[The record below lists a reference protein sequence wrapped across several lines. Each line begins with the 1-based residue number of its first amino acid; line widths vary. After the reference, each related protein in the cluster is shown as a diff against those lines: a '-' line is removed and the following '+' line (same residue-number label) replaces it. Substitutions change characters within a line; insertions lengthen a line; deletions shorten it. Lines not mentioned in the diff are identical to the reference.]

1 MSITCRKGAVT
12 ALRFKE
18 WDSLVMF
25 SKREFIIWWSYKM
38 NALMWVLDTLF
49 TTVIFFML
57 SLVTRGSDVSF
68 FPYGGN
74 YVSFVV
80 LGLFVYFISFTNL
93 GDPYPRVSRIYW
105 GGTMDLYLLS
115 PLSYFT
121 PMLGIMFRGV
131 IDDYPRSVLA
141 LLFGWL
147 FFGAVFTFHAP
158 FTLLLILI
166 LILISTFGIG
176 MISAS
181 SFYLLDFKQQT
192 EPVKFIFQ
200 DVIIALTAGYYY
212 PITVLP
218 YQLQVLGSFIPHTY
232 ALDALRRLMIP
243 GGDTLTPVL
252 PLQLAMQNIK
262 PITLDILVLILMSAV
277 FMPIGWFLYVKGIE
291 RARRDGTL
299 TRWQ

>member
-1 MSITCRKGAVT
+1 M
-12 ALRFKE
+12 RFRE
-18 WDSLVMF
+18 WDSLKMF
-25 SKREFIIWWSYKM
+25 SKRELIIWLSYKM
-38 NALMWVLDTLF
+38 NALMWMLDTLF
-49 TTVIFFML
+49 TTIIYFML
-57 SLVTRGSDVSF
+57 SLITRGSDIEF
-68 FPYGGN
+68 FPYGNN

-80 LGLFVYFISFTNL
+80 LGLFVHFISYTNL

-147 FFGAVFTFHAP
+147 FFGAVFAFNNPLA
-158 FTLLLILI
+158 LLIILVLI
-166 LILISTFGIG
+166 LVSTFGIG

-218 YQLQVLGSFIPHTY
+218 YALQVLGSFIPHTY
-232 ALDALRRLMIP
+232 ALDALRRLMVP

-252 PLQLAMQNIK
+252 PLQLVIPDIA
-262 PITLDILVLILMSAV
+262 PITLDIIALFIISAIT
-277 FMPIGWFLYVKGIE
+277 MPLGWFMYVKGIE
-291 RARRDGTL
+291 RARKDGTL

>member
-1 MSITCRKGAVT
+1 MLLS
-12 ALRFKE
+12 E

-38 NALMWVLDTLF
+38 NALMWVLDVLF
-49 TTVIFFML
+49 NTIIFFML
-57 SLVTRGSDVSF
+57 SLVTRGSDISF
-68 FPYGGN
+68 FPYGNN
-74 YVSFVV
+74 YVSFIV
-80 LGLFVYFISFTNL
+80 LGLFVHYISYTNL

-121 PMLGIMFRGV
+121 PMMGIMFRGV

-141 LLFGWL
+141 LLFGGL
-147 FFGAVFTFHAP
+147 FFGAAFVFINPHILIV
-158 FTLLLILI
+158 LLL

-181 SFYLLDFKQQT
+181 SFYLFNFKQQT

-218 YQLQVLGSFIPHTY
+218 YPLQVLGSFIPHTY

-243 GGDTLTPVL
+243 GGNVLVPAL
-252 PLQLAMQNIK
+252 PLQLAFPYIN
-262 PITLDILVLILMSAV
+262 PVTLDILMLTLMSV
-277 FMPIGWFLYVKGIE
+277 ILTPLGWYMYIKGIE
-291 RARRDGTL
+291 KARREGTL

>member
-1 MSITCRKGAVT
+1 M
-12 ALRFKE
+12 LRSE
-18 WDSLVMF
+18 WDSFLMF

-38 NALMWVLDTLF
+38 NALMWVLDVLF
-49 TTVIFFML
+49 NTVVFFML
-57 SLVTRGSDVSF
+57 SLVTRGSSISF
-68 FPYGGN
+68 FPYGNN
-74 YVSFVV
+74 YVSFIV
-80 LGLFVYFISFTNL
+80 LGMFVHYISYTNL
-93 GDPYPRVSRIYW
+93 GDCIVRVGRIYW

-121 PMLGIMFRGV
+121 PLMGVMFRGV

-147 FFGAVFTFHAP
+147 FFGAVFVFINIHILIV
-158 FTLLLILI
+158 LLLLV
-166 LILISTFGIG
+166 LISTFGIG

-181 SFYLLDFKQQT
+181 SFYLFNFKQQT

-218 YQLQVLGSFIPHTY
+218 HPLQVLGSFIPHTY

-243 GGDTLTPVL
+243 GGETTTAVL
-252 PLQLAMQNIK
+252 PLQLFFTRIN
-262 PITLDILVLILMSAV
+262 PVSLDIVVLLLMCGI
-277 FMPIGWFLYVKGIE
+277 FLPLGWFMYIKGIE
-291 RARRDGTL
+291 KARREGTL

>member
-1 MSITCRKGAVT
+1 
-12 ALRFKE
+12 
-18 WDSLVMF
+18 MF
-25 SKREFIIWWSYKM
+25 SKREIIIWMSYKM
-38 NALMWVLDTLF
+38 NAIMWVLDTLF
-49 TTVIFFML
+49 TTIIFFML
-57 SLVTRGSDVSF
+57 SLVTRGSSINF
-68 FPYGGN
+68 FPYGSN

-80 LGLFVYFISFTNL
+80 LGLFVHFISYTNL
-93 GDPYPRVSRIYW
+93 GDPFPRVSRIYW
-105 GGTMDLYLLS
+105 GGTMDLYMLS

-131 IDDYPRSVLA
+131 IDDYPRSILA

-147 FFGAVFTFHAP
+147 FFGAVFTFHSP
-158 FTLLLILI
+158 FILLLLLI

-181 SFYLLDFKQQT
+181 SFYLFNFKQNT

-218 YQLQVLGSFIPHTY
+218 YPLQVLGSFIPHTY

-243 GGDTLTPVL
+243 DGNTRTPVL
-252 PLQLAMQNIK
+252 PLQMSMQNIN
-262 PITLDILVLILMSAV
+262 PITLDIIVLVLMSAI
-277 FMPIGWFLYVKGIE
+277 FLPLGWIMYVKGIE
-291 RARRDGTL
+291 KARRDGTL

>member
-1 MSITCRKGAVT
+1 MSIIGTGVKRIM
-12 ALRFKE
+12 RFRE
-18 WDSLVMF
+18 WDSLKMF
-25 SKREFIIWWSYKM
+25 SKRELIIWLSYKM

-49 TTVIFFML
+49 TTIIFFTL
-57 SLVTRGSDVSF
+57 SLVTRGSDISF
-68 FPYGGN
+68 FPYGSN

-80 LGLFVYFISFTNL
+80 LGLFVHFISYTNL
-93 GDPYPRVSRIYW
+93 GDPFPRVSRIYW
-105 GGTMDLYLLS
+105 GGTMDLYMLS

-131 IDDYPRSVLA
+131 IDDYPRSILA

-147 FFGAVFTFHAP
+147 FFGAVFTFSSP
-158 FTLLLILI
+158 FLLLIILI
-166 LILISTFGIG
+166 LILLSTFGIG

-181 SFYLLDFKQQT
+181 SFYLFDFKQQV

-218 YQLQVLGSFIPHTY
+218 YPLQVLGGLIPHTY

-243 GGDTLTPVL
+243 GGDALTPVL
-252 PLQLAMQNIK
+252 PLQLALSGLS
-262 PITLDILVLILMSAV
+262 PVTLDILVLAVMSAV
-277 FMPIGWFLYVKGIE
+277 FLPLGWFMYVKGIE
-291 RARRDGTL
+291 KARREGTL

>member
-1 MSITCRKGAVT
+1 M
-12 ALRFKE
+12 RFRE

-25 SKREFIIWWSYKM
+25 SKRELIIWLSYKM

-49 TTVIFFML
+49 TTTVFLCSALSRAAAISASFLMAVIMCP
-57 SLVTRGSDVSF
+57 SSCWDS
-68 FPYGGN
+68 
-74 YVSFVV
+74 SC
-80 LGLFVYFISFTNL
+80 ISSAIPTWATHIPAWRAFT
-93 GDPYPRVSRIYW
+93 

-147 FFGAVFTFHAP
+147 FFGAVFSFGRP
-158 FTLLLILI
+158 LLLLAILI

-176 MISAS
+176 MVSAS
-181 SFYLLDFKQQT
+181 SFYLFNFKQQT
-192 EPVKFIFQ
+192 EPIRFIFQ

-218 YQLQVLGSFIPHTY
+218 YPLQVLGSFIPHTY

-243 GGDTLTPVL
+243 GGDVLTPVL
-252 PLQLAMQNIK
+252 PLQLALPGIR
-262 PITLDILVLILMSAV
+262 PIVLDIAALIAITIV
-277 FMPIGWFLYVKGIE
+277 FMPLGWYMYVSGIKK
-291 RARRDGTL
+291 ARKDGTL

>member
-1 MSITCRKGAVT
+1 
-12 ALRFKE
+12 
-18 WDSLVMF
+18 MF

-49 TTVIFFML
+49 TTIIFFML
-57 SLVTRGSDVSF
+57 SLVARGSDISF

-80 LGLFVYFISFTNL
+80 LGLFVHFISFTNL
-93 GDPYPRVSRIYW
+93 GDPYPRVARIYW

-147 FFGAVFTFHAP
+147 FFGAVFTFHRP
-158 FTLLLILI
+158 LVLLLLLALI
-166 LILISTFGIG
+166 LLSTFGIG

-192 EPVKFIFQ
+192 EPVRFIFQ
-200 DVIIALTAGYYY
+200 EVIVALTAGYYY

-218 YQLQVLGSFIPHTY
+218 YPLQVLGSFIPHTY
-232 ALDALRRLMIP
+232 ALDAFRRLMIP
-243 GGDTLTPVL
+243 GGDTGTPVL
-252 PLQLAMQNIK
+252 PLQLALPGMD
-262 PITLDILVLILMSAV
+262 PIMLDIVALTVMSAV
-277 FMPIGWFLYVKGIE
+277 FLPIGWFLYVKGIE

>member
-1 MSITCRKGAVT
+1 M
-12 ALRFKE
+12 RFRE
-18 WDSLVMF
+18 WDSLKMF
-25 SKREFIIWWSYKM
+25 SKRELIIWLSYKM

-49 TTVIFFML
+49 TTTVFFVL
-57 SLVTRGSDVSF
+57 SLVTRGSNISF
-68 FPYGGN
+68 FPYGSN

-80 LGLFVYFISFTNL
+80 LGLFVHFISYTNL
-93 GDPYPRVSRIYW
+93 GDPYPRVARIYW

-147 FFGAVFTFHAP
+147 FFGAVFSFGRP
-158 FTLLLILI
+158 LLLLAILI

-176 MISAS
+176 MVSAS
-181 SFYLLDFKQQT
+181 SFYLFNFKQQT
-192 EPVKFIFQ
+192 EPIRFIFQ

-218 YQLQVLGSFIPHTY
+218 YPLQVLGSFIPHTY

-243 GGDTLTPVL
+243 GGDVLTPVL
-252 PLQLAMQNIK
+252 PLQLALPGIR
-262 PITLDILVLILMSAV
+262 PIVLDIAALIAITIV
-277 FMPIGWFLYVKGIE
+277 FMPLGWYMYVSGIKK
-291 RARRDGTL
+291 ARKDGTL

>member
-1 MSITCRKGAVT
+1 M
-12 ALRFKE
+12 RFRE
-18 WDSLVMF
+18 WDSLKMF
-25 SKREFIIWWSYKM
+25 SKRELIIWLSYKM

-49 TTVIFFML
+49 TTIIFFML
-57 SLVTRGSDVSF
+57 SLVTQGSDINF
-68 FPYGGN
+68 FPYGNN

-80 LGLFVYFISFTNL
+80 LGLFVHFISYTNL
-93 GDPYPRVSRIYW
+93 GDPYPRVARIYW

-131 IDDYPRSVLA
+131 IDDYPRSIFA
-141 LLFGWL
+141 ILFGWL
-147 FFGAVFTFHAP
+147 FFGAVFTFNNPVA
-158 FTLLLILI
+158 LLAILF

-181 SFYLLDFKQQT
+181 SFYLFDFKQQT
-192 EPVKFIFQ
+192 EPVRFIFQ

-218 YQLQVLGSFIPHTY
+218 YPLQILGSFIPHTY
-232 ALDALRRLMIP
+232 ALDALRRLMVP
-243 GGDTLTPVL
+243 GGDTLAPVL
-252 PLQLAMQNIK
+252 PLQLVMRGIN
-262 PITLDILVLILMSAV
+262 PIALDIIALVFMSAA
-277 FMPIGWFLYVKGIE
+277 FMPLGWFMYVKGIE
-291 RARRDGTL
+291 RARKDGTL

>member
-1 MSITCRKGAVT
+1 MLSR
-12 ALRFKE
+12 LSRE
-18 WDSLVMF
+18 WDSLRMF
-25 SKREFIIWWSYKM
+25 SRREFIIWWSYKM
-38 NALMWVLDTLF
+38 NALMWVLDTF
-49 TTVIFFML
+49 FNTVVYFLL
-57 SLVTRGSDVSF
+57 SLVTHGRAVSF

-80 LGLFVYFISFTNL
+80 LGLFVYYISYTNL
-93 GDPYPRVSRIYW
+93 GDPYPRVARIYW

-131 IDDYPRSVLA
+131 IDDYPRSLLA

-147 FFGAVFTFHAP
+147 FFGAVFVFHNP
-158 FTLLLILI
+158 LLLLLILI
-166 LILISTFGIG
+166 LILVSTFGIG

-181 SFYLLDFKQQT
+181 SFYLLNFKQQT
-192 EPVKFIFQ
+192 EPVRFIFQ

-218 YQLQVLGSFIPHTY
+218 YPLQVLGSFIPHTY

-243 GGDTLTPVL
+243 GGDTTVPVL
-252 PLQLAMQNIK
+252 PLQLALRGIR
-262 PITLDILVLILMSAV
+262 PVALDVLALAAMSAV
-277 FMPIGWFLYVKGIE
+277 FMPLGWFLYVKGIE
-291 RARRDGTL
+291 KARRDGTL

>member
-1 MSITCRKGAVT
+1 MIFR
-12 ALRFKE
+12 E
-18 WDSLVMF
+18 WDSLKMF
-25 SKREFIIWWSYKM
+25 SKREVIIWLSYKM
-38 NALMWVLDTLF
+38 NAIMWVLDTLF
-49 TTVIFFML
+49 TTIIFFML
-57 SLVTRGSDVSF
+57 SLVTRGSDIIF

-80 LGLFVYFISFTNL
+80 LGLFVHFISFTNL
-93 GDPYPRVSRIYW
+93 GDCYHRVARIYW

-121 PMLGIMFRGV
+121 PLMGVMFRSV

-147 FFGAVFTFHAP
+147 FFGAVFSFNSP
-158 FTLLLILI
+158 VVLLLILI
-166 LILISTFGIG
+166 LVLLSTFGIG
-176 MISAS
+176 IISAS
-181 SFYLLDFKQQT
+181 SFYLFDFKQQT

-212 PITVLP
+212 PLTVLP
-218 YQLQVLGSFIPHTY
+218 YPLQVLGSFIPHTY

-243 GGDTLTPVL
+243 GGETLTPVL
-252 PLQLAMQNIK
+252 PLQLAIK
-262 PITLDILVLILMSAV
+262 AISPISLDILALLSMSIV
-277 FMPIGWFLYVKGIE
+277 FLSLGWFMYIKGIE
-291 RARRDGTL
+291 KARREGTL

>member
-1 MSITCRKGAVT
+1 ML
-12 ALRFKE
+12 LRE
-18 WDSLVMF
+18 WESLLMF
-25 SKREFIIWWSYKM
+25 SKREFIIWWSYKF
-38 NALMWVLDTLF
+38 NALMWVLDTVF
-49 TTVIFFML
+49 TIIVFFML
-57 SLVTRGSDVSF
+57 SLVTRGSDISF
-68 FPYGGN
+68 FPYGNN

-80 LGLFVYFISFTNL
+80 LGLFVHYISYTNL
-93 GDPYPRVSRIYW
+93 GDPFARVARIYW

-121 PMLGIMFRGV
+121 PMMGVMFRSV

-147 FFGAVFTFHAP
+147 FFGAVFVFVNP
-158 FTLLLILI
+158 LVLLIVLLLILV
-166 LILISTFGIG
+166 STFGIG

-181 SFYLLDFKQQT
+181 SFYLFNFKQQT

-218 YQLQVLGSFIPHTY
+218 HPLQILGSFIPHTY
-232 ALDALRRLMIP
+232 AIDALRRLMIP
-243 GGDTLTPVL
+243 GGDTTVAVL
-252 PLQLAMQNIK
+252 PLQLALPSIN
-262 PITLDILVLILMSAV
+262 PITLDIMVLVLMSAV
-277 FMPIGWFLYVKGIE
+277 FLPLGWFMYIKGIE
-291 RARRDGTL
+291 KARREGTL

>member
-1 MSITCRKGAVT
+1 
-12 ALRFKE
+12 LRLFKQ

-49 TTVIFFML
+49 TTTIFFML
-57 SLVTRGSDVSF
+57 SLVTHGGNVSF

-80 LGLFVYFISFTNL
+80 LGLFVYFISYTNL
-93 GDPYPRVSRIYW
+93 GDPYPRVARIYW

-147 FFGAVFTFHAP
+147 FFGAVFTFDKP
-158 FTLLLILI
+158 LILLVFLA
-166 LILISTFGIG
+166 LILLSTFGIG

-181 SFYLLDFKQQT
+181 SFYLLNFKQQT
-192 EPVKFIFQ
+192 EPVRFIFQ

-212 PITVLP
+212 PITALP
-218 YQLQVLGSFIPHTY
+218 YPLQVLGSFIPHTY
-232 ALDALRRLMIP
+232 ALDALRRIMIP
-243 GGDTLTPVL
+243 GGNATTPVL
-252 PLQLAMQNIK
+252 PLQLALRGIN
-262 PITLDILVLILMSAV
+262 PITLDIWVLTLMTV
-277 FMPIGWFLYVKGIE
+277 MFMPIGWFMYVKGIE

>member
-1 MSITCRKGAVT
+1 MLHRLSR
-12 ALRFKE
+12 E
-18 WDSLVMF
+18 WDSLKMF
-25 SKREFIIWWSYKM
+25 SKREFIIWWSYRM
-38 NALMWVLDTLF
+38 NALMWVLDTF
-49 TTVIFFML
+49 FNTVVYFLL
-57 SLVTRGSDVSF
+57 SLVTHGSTVSF

-80 LGLFVYFISFTNL
+80 LGLFVYYISYTNL
-93 GDPYPRVSRIYW
+93 GDPYPRVARIYW

-131 IDDYPRSVLA
+131 IDDYPRSLLA

-147 FFGAVFTFHAP
+147 FFGAVFVFHAP
-158 FTLLLILI
+158 LLLLLILI
-166 LILISTFGIG
+166 LILLSTFGLG

-181 SFYLLDFKQQT
+181 SFYLLNFKQQT
-192 EPVKFIFQ
+192 EPVRFIFQ
-200 DVIIALTAGYYY
+200 DVIVALTAGYYY

-218 YQLQVLGSFIPHTY
+218 YPLQVLGSFIPHTY

-243 GGDTLTPVL
+243 GGDTTVPVL
-252 PLQLAMQNIK
+252 PLQLAMRVIS
-262 PITLDILVLILMSAV
+262 PVTLDVLVLVAMTAV
-277 FMPIGWFLYVKGIE
+277 FMPLGWFLYVKGIE
-291 RARRDGTL
+291 KARRDGTL